1 MTARWR
7 DVLYPWAL
15 LRELVAGPGLHRVL
29 APGVFVDG
37 DAFLRFGRQLD
48 QPALVMPP
56 AELELA
62 SARDSTGLDLEASV
76 IADRRDDR
84 VEPTRGW
91 LLGAGASYSPGGAV
105 GDHRWLQLTGDARAF
120 VPVGDAWSIALRA
133 SGGWVGLGGDAGIP
147 LGPRL
152 FGGGAYGMRGFG
164 RDQLSPAVG
173 AVLVGGRSLVE
184 STAELRWLPFRKQV
198 GAAAFVDAGQA
209 GAGANPFADGISVAA
224 GAGFRLRLWYLPI
237 ALDLAY
243 RVIDSNHADL
253 AWNRVLAFVRVGE
266 AF

>member
-1 MTARWR
+1 
-7 DVLYPWAL
+7 
-15 LRELVAGPGLHRVL
+15 
-29 APGVFVDG
+29 
-37 DAFLRFGRQLD
+37 
-48 QPALVMPP
+48 
-56 AELELA
+56 
-62 SARDSTGLDLEASV
+62 
-76 IADRRDDR
+76 
-84 VEPTRGW
+84 
-91 LLGAGASYSPGGAV
+91 
-105 GDHRWLQLTGDARAF
+105 
-120 VPVGDAWSIALRA
+120 
-133 SGGWVGLGGDAGIP
+133 
-147 LGPRL
+147 L

-173 AVLVGGRSLVE
+173 AVLVGGRSLFE
-184 STAELRWLPFRKQV
+184 SSAELRWLPFRKQV

-224 GAGFRLRLWYLPI
+224 GGGFRLRLWYLPI